1 MTHEPPEDLD
11 RRKART
17 RQAITGALTRLIF
30 ERRYSA
36 IRTADLI
43 EAAGVGR
50 STFYEHFRSK
60 DDVLVAV
67 IDPLFTPLAD
77 AAVGRGGVVVVQAIL
92 AHIWDQR
99 ASARQ
104 LFEPPLAARLHRKLA
119 AMIEVRLDPAGG
131 RVPAGLIATA
141 CAAATLATLRAWLAG
156 ETPCAAP
163 DLAHHLVGTKP
174 RA

>member
-17 RQAITGALTRLIF
+17 RQAITGAVTRLIF
-30 ERRYSA
+30 ERRYGA

-77 AAVGRGGVVVVQAIL
+77 AAAGRGVVVVVQAIL
-92 AHIWDQR
+92 VHLWDQR
-99 ASARQ
+99 AAARL

-119 AMIEVRLDPAGG
+119 AMIETRLDPGG
-131 RVPAGLIATA
+131 GAAPAGLIATGR
-141 CAAATLATLRAWLAG
+141 AAATLATLRAWLAG
-156 ETPCAAP
+156 EAPCAAP
-163 DLAHHLVGTKP
+163 DLARHLVGIKP
-174 RA
+174 GA